1 MAQPRNKQTSSNRSL
16 NRMSG
21 LKIGI
26 IAILAIVAAIIAFT
40 TIRTLVQ
47 SWTLGTLPGEP
58 SFTEPTAATGQEG
71 TQVAV
76 STDPLQSSAGPTPQ
90 AWDGSSRVTIL
101 LMGLDYDDTEARKTP
116 RTDTMMVV
124 SMDPQTK
131 TAGIMSIPRDTWV
144 NIPGFDYAKINTA
157 YFLGESYKLPG
168 GGAGLAVQTVESF
181 LGVPINYYAQ
191 VDFDAFTKFIDELGG
206 VDINVPKTIKVSIIG
221 GYVVHGSKGDFRRE
235 EKRLRPGVQNLDGA
249 TALAY
254 ARNRHTDGGDFDRA
268 FRQQQVVQAVRAK
281 ILNLNMLPTLI
292 SKAPALYSDLSS
304 GIHTNLSLSQIVQLA
319 MYASQIPNKGIHYGL
334 LGPDTALNGTSPDGQ
349 AILIP
354 LMEKFRAVRDQTF
367 ATSGPMSASVVS
379 ADSAELVKQEQA
391 RVSVRNGSSTEGMAE
406 KTGNYLLGQ
415 GLTIVEVG
423 NENRTSSSYL
433 IDITGKP
440 NTVGYL
446 ANLLNLPT
454 TQIRSEA
461 YNPNSPVDVIIVLGD
476 DWAATNPMGQ

>member
-1 MAQPRNKQTSSNRSL
+1 MAQPRNKQTSSNRSV
-16 NRMSG
+16 NRTSG

-26 IAILAIVAAIIAFT
+26 IAILAIVAAIITFVT
-40 TIRTLVQ
+40 VRTLVQ
-47 SWTLGTLPGEP
+47 SWTIGTLPGAP
-58 SFTEPTAATGQEG
+58 SVSEPTASAGLAG
-71 TQVAV
+71 TDVAV
-76 STDPLQSSAGPTPQ
+76 STNPLQSSAGPTPQ
-90 AWDGSSRVTIL
+90 AWDGSSRVTVL

-116 RTDTMMVV
+116 RTDSMMVV

-206 VDINVPKTIKVSIIG
+206 VDINVPKKIRVSIIG
-221 GYVVHGSKGDFRRE
+221 GYIVHGPNGDYRRE
-235 EKRLRPGVQNLDGA
+235 EKSLKPGVQNLDGA

-268 FRQQQVVQAVRAK
+268 SRQQQVVQAVRAK

-292 SKAPALYSDLSS
+292 AKAPALYSDLSS
-304 GIHTNLSLSQIVQLA
+304 GIHTNLSLSQIIQLA
-319 MYASQIPNKGIHYGL
+319 MYASQIPNKSIHYGL

-354 LMEKFRAVRDQTF
+354 IMEKFRSVRDRTF
-367 ATSGPMSASVVS
+367 ATSGPLSPSVVS
-379 ADSAELVKQEQA
+379 ADTTQLVKQEQA

-415 GLTIVEVG
+415 GLTVVEVG

-440 NTVGYL
+440 NTVSYL
-446 ANLLNLPT
+446 ANLLNLST

-461 YNPNSPVDVIIVLGD
+461 YNPNSTVDVIIVLGD
-476 DWAATNPMGQ
+476 DWATTNPMGQ